1 MKRLKPIGITS
12 LILLV
17 GFLIIYFGATPEPQY
32 QGRVLTDWLKD
43 AETAQRTLA
52 DPDHPERDPAWLNC
66 QKAVRQMGTNVIP
79 FLLNDLL
86 AEASKIKPRLDAWAS
101 GPIFSSFIKRRWQNQ
116 IHQFVNADQQKVM
129 ERRILAMH
137 GFALL
142 QQEAKSVEPIL
153 IRQTKDKQR
162 DKRFWGYVAF
172 VCLRPPKEIFIP
184 VARSLL
190 KDSDKEIR
198 DTAAQTFIALYPQ
211 EARENDVY
219 VLFPEF
225 RPDQPNQVRISP

>member
-66 QKAVRQMGTNVIP
+66 QNAVRQMGTNVIP
-79 FLLNDLL
+79 FLLNSLL
-86 AEASKIKPRLDAWAS
+86 AQESKIRPLLDAWTS
-101 GPIFSSFIKRRWQNQ
+101 GPIFSSVIKRRWQDQ
-116 IHQFVNADQQKVM
+116 IHQFANTDQQKVI
-129 ERRILAMH
+129 ERHILALN

-142 QQEAKSVEPIL
+142 QQDAKSAEPIL
-153 IRQTKDKQR
+153 IKLTKDKQR
-162 DKRFWGYVAF
+162 EKRFWGYVAF
-172 VCLRPPKEIFIP
+172 ACMRPPKEIFIP
-184 VARSLL
+184 VALPLL

-211 EARENDVY
+211 EAGKNDVY

-225 RPDQPNQVRISP
+225 RPDQTNQVRQAP